1 MRLLSLLSIAA
12 GVLLAENIVFSNL
25 LGITPFLKES
35 RGLRPALRH
44 GVTTAFAVF
53 CASIVSWFLDTLII
67 RPAGLEYLRSVVFVL
82 VAVAGVKLAEA
93 VVSARSPKLSKK
105 LGVSFSLVAANTAL
119 LGAMLLTSERG
130 YGFFE
135 ALFFGVFA
143 GLGYLAVCLLFAA
156 VRERLEYSEVPKFFE
171 GLPIALITAAL
182 VALAF
187 SGFAGIKFI

>member
-12 GVLLAENIVFSNL
+12 GAVLAENIIFSNL

-35 RGLRPALRH
+35 RGIRPALRQ
-44 GVTTAFAVF
+44 GVTTAFASVF
-53 CASIVSWFLDTLII
+53 ASLLSWLLDTLII

-82 VAVAGVKLAEA
+82 VAVSGVKLAEA
-93 VVSARSPKLSKK
+93 VISKRFPKLSEK
-105 LGVSFSLVAANTAL
+105 LDISFSLVAANTAL
-119 LGAMLLTSERG
+119 LGVMLLASERS
-130 YGFFE
+130 YTFFE
-135 ALFFGVFA
+135 SLFFGVFA
-143 GLGYLAVCLLFAA
+143 GLGYLAVCVLFAS
-156 VRERLEYSEVPKFFE
+156 VREKLEYSDTPGFLE